1 MPRGE
6 KRAGGRPKG
15 SKDKIPGKRALVK
28 IEKEAAREVLRDLVK
43 ASLPEMVAAQIAN
56 AHGLNFLVLREK
68 KSGKFI
74 KRITDTEGDIDL
86 NPEREIVEVWAKDPS
101 VQAFTDLLNR
111 TLDKPTETLEATVTV
126 GGLDVRIREARKR
139 VAG

>member
-1 MPRGE
+1 MIEQKKKRGGA
-6 KRAGGRPKG
+6 RPGAGMPKG
-15 SKDKIPGKRALVK
+15 FKTQKTMDK
-28 IEKEAAREVLRDLVK
+28 EMAREVLRDLVK
-43 ASLPEMVAAQIAN
+43 ASLKPMVEAQVKN
-56 AHGLNFLVLREK
+56 ATGISYLVYRDK
-68 KSGKFI
+68 QGGKFRSVKKDEAEAI
-74 KRITDTEGDIDL
+74 L
-86 NPEREIVEVWAKDPS
+86 AREDVIVEVWEERPS